1 MIGFSLA
8 DLLVH
13 QYPNSGV
20 VGEPE
25 GKTEA
30 AVTMRIPGR
39 IEIYNQDGE
48 LLLSSLKI
56 YT

>member
-25 GKTEA
+25 GGTEA
-30 AVTMRIPGR
+30 AATTRVPGR
-39 IEIYNQDGE
+39 IEVYNQDGE